1 MVVSTDPSAPVSQVT
16 IIDMKFSAP
25 KNAMSTDR
33 FELVNNDAVAHNLM
47 LLDDTVSVDVAA
59 GETVALPVF
68 EPGNYPFHCHIHP
81 DMMGE
86 LVVS

>member
-1 MVVSTDPSAPVSQVT
+1 MSDESAERLL
-16 IIDMKFSAP
+16 IIRSRVIERQHFS
-25 KNAMSTDR
+25 
-33 FELVNNDAVAHNLM
+33 EYNLTSVQHI
-47 LLDDTVSVDVAA
+47 LIDWFPRAIFRDLTSDTVSVDVAA